1 MILILTF
8 GFGLAVWLFIHL
20 TGEGCRSKHE
30 YASIGTGLH
39 GGY

>member
-1 MILILTF
+1 MILIFTF

-20 TGEGCRSKHE
+20 TGEGCRLKRIH
-30 YASIGTGLH
+30 ASIGTGLH